1 MLKRVITKIELWKL
15 RSNKRVRK
23 SIEKAMREYKEGKSM
38 PWSGLCLKTSTCLK
52 SQRVASKVLKPP

>member
-38 PWSGLCLKTSTCLK
+38 PWSE
-52 SQRVASKVLKPP
+52 VKVELDIG